1 MFFCLFFQGFKMY
14 FKQTEFG
21 CGGQV
26 RLSMDEPE
34 LTITSL
40 NYPNVP
46 PAHAEC
52 VWHVVGKF
60 LKDSLWQYQIEYY
73 LQLIIFLPFSY
84 SSNRTSNSN
93 RFCRTI

>member
-1 MFFCLFFQGFKMY
+1 MY

-60 LKDSLWQYQIEYY
+60 LKNSFNKCYQFMIDNGS
-73 LQLIIFLPFSY
+73 IR
-84 SSNRTSNSN
+84 SNITSN
-93 RFCRTI
+93 

>member
-1 MFFCLFFQGFKMY
+1 MFFLFFQGFKMY

-60 LKDSLWQYQIEYY
+60 LKDLFKI
-73 LQLIIFLPFSY
+73 P
-84 SSNRTSNSN
+84 
-93 RFCRTI
+93 